1 MDQYD
6 EVEREL
12 DRVVDRLNSMPLT
25 KAAQAH
31 DACYTAAEA
40 IRQQT
45 RLIDPDMPD
54 EPLPELAPQGLGAL
68 IAVLGGDWLA
78 AARASRTPDP
88 TDVRNVLLTL
98 RRAI

>member
-6 EVEREL
+6 EVAREL

-31 DACYTAAEA
+31 DACYVAAEA
-40 IRQQT
+40 LRRQT

-54 EPLPELAPQGLGAL
+54 EPLPDLAPQGLGAL
-68 IAVLGGDWLA
+68 IAVLGRDWLT
-78 AARASRTPDP
+78 AARASQADP
-88 TDVRNVLLTL
+88 APTLEALTTL
-98 RRAI
+98 RRALP

>member
-25 KAAQAH
+25 KASQAR
-31 DACYTAAEA
+31 DACYIAAEA
-40 IRQQT
+40 LRIET
-45 RLIDPDMPD
+45 RRIDPDVPD
-54 EPLPELAPQGLGAL
+54 EPLPDLAPQGLGAM

-78 AARASRTPDP
+78 TARASRSPDP